1 MASQLKVSSPMPYHR
16 LIADLSEVD
25 ADDAWGDVFD
35 SPTPTTSA
43 KKSLLSVRP
52 VQLHSSMVHSSWASS
67 SRPTSVISQ
76 PPSEEGWETPD
87 TTRSQSPKAPVTPS
101 MTGMSKEEKAAEIAR
116 RRAER
121 KQARPSSDFPLV
133 LICMYAI
140 IQRIAQLKEQKEQ
153 KYNKASGANA

>member
-16 LIADLSEVD
+16 LIADLFEVD

-35 SPTPTTSA
+35 SPTPNTST

-52 VQLHSSMVHSSWASS
+52 VQLHSSMAHSPLASS

-76 PPSEEGWETPD
+76 PASEEGWETPD
-87 TTRSQSPKAPVTPS
+87 TTRSQSPKASVAPS
-101 MTGMSKEEKAAEIAR
+101 MTGMSKEEKAAEMAR

-121 KQARPSSDFPLV
+121 KQARSSRRITDFPLV
-133 LICMYAI
+133 LI
-140 IQRIAQLKEQKEQ
+140 
-153 KYNKASGANA
+153 